1 MLLNQQYY
9 SMVDYLINKKR
20 GMQMRRIVSKILL
33 LVLVLIG
40 FSGCG
45 KKFNSREDLRV
56 EKNEIREKYIIDV
69 LNSNEIKAVDKYSL
83 MFINFILTE
92 SKIYP
97 IVEKLFPYNNYND
110 FLQKV
115 IPILY
120 YSHSYA
126 NYQNVPANLRDDV
139 NKFLINHTPYNYS
152 YGEKKFRENLSRK
165 ISNNLSDDIFK
176 QIVFKYSNSED
187 IEQLM
192 NLERDYANN
201 MIITIYWYYEC
212 SFNDFKFLSPNE
224 QSYLIYREVVYRI
237 EKSGGDINKADSI
250 IKRIREKWE
259 NNSEYFLQNS
269 KLRNLSPDAPM
280 DTTLSLIIDI
290 LIKNL

>member
-69 LNSNEIKAVDKYSL
+69 LESNEIKNADEYSL

-92 SKIYP
+92 SEIYP

-120 YSHSYA
+120 YSHSYS
-126 NYQNVPANLRDDV
+126 NYKNVPANLRDDV
-139 NKFLINHTPYNYS
+139 NKFLINHTPYNFS
-152 YGEKKFRENLSRK
+152 YGEKKFREILSRE
-165 ISNNLSDDIFK
+165 ISNNFRGSSR
-176 QIVFKYSNSED
+176 QVVFKYSGCED
-187 IEQLM
+187 IEQLT
-192 NLERDYANN
+192 NIESGNDLIVT
-201 MIITIYWYYEC
+201 IIWHEYY
-212 SFNDFKFLSPNE
+212 SFNDFKLLSLGE
-224 QSYLIYREVVYRI
+224 QTYLIYREVVYRI
-237 EKSGGDINKADSI
+237 EKNGVDINKADSI
-250 IKRIREKWE
+250 IKRMREKWE

-280 DTTLSLIIDI
+280 ATTLSLIID
-290 LIKNL
+290 LLLKNI